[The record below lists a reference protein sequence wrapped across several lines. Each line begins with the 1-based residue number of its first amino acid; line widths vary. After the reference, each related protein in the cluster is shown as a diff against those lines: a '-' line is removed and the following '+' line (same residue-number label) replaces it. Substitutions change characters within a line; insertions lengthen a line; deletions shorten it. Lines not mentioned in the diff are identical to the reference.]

1 MTIQIPVNSLQLR
14 GGMPMTADG
23 EEEQIKPEVND
34 PVNFSVE
41 GVVTAIS
48 GATATVDV
56 RFINGERPDHEG
68 GESQEKE
75 ASEKEPT
82 GDELA
87 KMAEAADAEG
97 EE

>member
-1 MTIQIPVNSLQLR
+1 MKIQIPVNSLQLR
-14 GGMPMTADG
+14 GGNMPVGIEG
-23 EEEQIKPEVND
+23 EEGQIKPEVND

-48 GATATVDV
+48 GNTATVDV
-56 RFINGERPDHEG
+56 RFINGERPEA
-68 GESQEKE
+68 GESEEQEGT
-75 ASEKEPT
+75 EKEPT

-87 KMAEAADAEG
+87 KMAEEADAEG

>member
-1 MTIQIPVNSLQLR
+1 MKIQIPVNSLQLR
-14 GGMPMTADG
+14 GGMPVAEG

-48 GATATVDV
+48 GTTATVDV
-56 RFINGERPDHEG
+56 RFINGERLGQESSEEQEG
-68 GESQEKE
+68 T
-75 ASEKEPT
+75 EKEPT

-87 KMAEAADAEG
+87 KMAEEADAEG